1 MTGDGRAREDVMK
14 VVLTRGDERVEIE
27 GDDDLIAD
35 NMSYQCTFNQAVRKV
50 TDEFYR
56 VEKLDAQGRKG

>member
-1 MTGDGRAREDVMK
+1 
-14 VVLTRGDERVEIE
+14 VLTRGDERVEIE